1 MVSTASEPT
10 RDPARRVLLDAA
22 SGPLHPAARDLLV
35 AALERGWAD
44 PGRRYAEAAAA
55 RRMLDQARATL
66 AEGLGVRPEEVSFT
80 GSGAQALRL
89 GLTGLRYAAR
99 RRGPHVVVSAVEHS
113 ALLLTARDAGYSWY
127 AGRSPQ
133 GHSVP
138 SPVAVPSSDPTRAP
152 SGAAPAGAPPLA
164 RQELAP
170 EELAPVAVDRLG
182 RLDLSAWAAA
192 LDRPGVAAAA
202 LQAANGEVGTRQ
214 PLARAR
220 DATRGR
226 GIPLLVDA
234 TSTLGRDPVPTDYD
248 VLAGDA
254 RSWAGPPGVGV
265 LVVPARTRWRR
276 PGPWT
281 PAEGGRTDDDPV
293 VPLVLAAAEAWRH
306 AAADRAAEAADAHA
320 LIGTI
325 RAAAAAIP
333 DTEVVGDPEDR
344 LPHVSTFSCLFVDGE
359 AIVAELDRRGF
370 AVASG
375 SACTTST
382 LEPSHVLRAMGVLTH
397 GNVRLTLPLRSIA
410 PRRTDQVARF
420 CAALPEAVAAVRG
433 RLGPR

>member
-1 MVSTASEPT
+1 MVSATSEPT
-10 RDPARRVLLDAA
+10 GDPARRVLLDAA
-22 SGPLHPAARDLLV
+22 SGPLHPAARELLV

-44 PGRRYAEAAAA
+44 PGRGYAEAAAA

-113 ALLLTARDAGYSWY
+113 AVLVTARDAGYCWY

-133 GHSVP
+133 DLATV
-138 SPVAVPSSDPTRAP
+138 DPASADLP
-152 SGAAPAGAPPLA
+152 
-164 RQELAP
+164 
-170 EELAPVAVDRLG
+170 PVAVDRLG

-220 DATRGR
+220 EATQGR

-248 VLAGDA
+248 VLTGDA
-254 RSWAGPPGVGV
+254 RSWGGPPGVGV

-276 PGPWT
+276 PGGWS

-293 VPLVLAAAEAWRH
+293 VPLVLAAAEAWRQT
-306 AAADRAAEAADAHA
+306 ATERAAEAADAHA

-325 RAAAAAIP
+325 RAAAAGIP

-375 SACTTST
+375 SACTAST

-397 GNVRLTLPLRSIA
+397 GNVRLTLPLRSIT
-410 PRRTDQVARF
+410 PQRTDEVARF
-420 CAALPEAVAAVRG
+420 CAVLPEAVAAVRG
-433 RLGPR
+433 RLRPR